1 MTLIAARVSL
11 IELESRAL
19 ARSAVKRLFQGV
31 VAIVCGFFGW
41 ALLMTG
47 LIAMLARSQGWPWPW
62 LVMAAAFAHLLVAW
76 VLLKRAARP
85 APRAFP
91 ATRAEF
97 QKDRAWIETFQ
108 KTPKS

>member
-1 MTLIAARVSL
+1 MTLIAARFSL
-11 IELESRAL
+11 VEIESRAL
-19 ARSAVKRLFQGV
+19 LRAAVARLFQGV

-47 LIAMLARSQGWPWPW
+47 VIAMLARSQGWPWPW
-62 LVMAAAFAHLLVAW
+62 LVLGAAFAHLLAAW
-76 VLLKRAARP
+76 LLLKRAARP
-85 APRAFP
+85 APPAFS

-97 QKDRAWIETFQ
+97 QKDRAWIETLH